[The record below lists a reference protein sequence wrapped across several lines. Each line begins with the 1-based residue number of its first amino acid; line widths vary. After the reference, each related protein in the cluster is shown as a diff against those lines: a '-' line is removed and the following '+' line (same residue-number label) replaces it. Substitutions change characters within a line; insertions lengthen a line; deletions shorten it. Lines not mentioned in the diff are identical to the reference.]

1 MKKVMSMT
9 EVLSNISMCRK
20 RIGTISTVLDGTSFP
35 GLSNKYKPTFMS
47 IANPMKDQDYFG
59 YDKTDTEKSIQS
71 NWDTIVAN
79 INNLIKYSMI
89 KEQVNATHVITIPN
103 PNPMDTTNKELTVT
117 IAEALILNSTSI
129 RNYYNS
135 ILAKL
140 KTDYNKMAENMKNH
154 NDTTLSE
161 ESISKYVSSVLNL
174 QGGEKTSAK
183 NIDLSKYSSY
193 VEEYTKA
200 NKLEYIDPIK
210 VNEKIEFYEKWI
222 DDFYNTIGYRLSE
235 FNSKL
240 KVWVDLDIN
249 DGGFWGYNTQD
260 EVVEN

>member
-20 RIGTISTVLDGTSFP
+20 RIGNISTILDGTTYP
-35 GLSNKYKPTFMS
+35 GLIANYKPTFMS

-59 YDKTDTEKSIQS
+59 YNKEDTAKGIQS
-71 NWDTIVAN
+71 NWDTIIAN
-79 INNLIKYSMI
+79 INNLVKYSMI
-89 KEQVNATHVITIPN
+89 KEQVNATHKISIPN
-103 PNPMDTTNKELTVT
+103 PNPMDTTNKEITVT
-117 IAEALILNSTSI
+117 VAEALILNSTSI
-129 RNYYNS
+129 KNYYVNL
-135 ILAKL
+135 LAKL
-140 KTDYNKMAENMKNH
+140 KADYNKMAENMKNH

-161 ESISKYVSSVLNL
+161 ESISKYVSTILGA
-174 QGGEKTSAK
+174 QGDKTSAK

-210 VNEKIEFYEKWI
+210 INEKIEFYEKWI
-222 DDFYNTIGYRLSE
+222 DDFYSTIGYRLSE

-249 DGGFWGYNTQD
+249 DGDFWGYDTQD

>member
-20 RIGTISTVLDGTSFP
+20 RIGNISTILDGTTYP
-35 GLSNKYKPTFMS
+35 GLIANYKPTFMS

-59 YDKTDTEKSIQS
+59 YNKEDTAKGIQS
-71 NWDTIVAN
+71 NWDTIIAN
-79 INNLIKYSMI
+79 INNLVKYSMI
-89 KEQVNATHVITIPN
+89 KEQVNATHKISIPN
-103 PNPMDTTNKELTVT
+103 PNPMDTTNKEITVT
-117 IAEALILNSTSI
+117 VAEALILNSTSI
-129 RNYYNS
+129 KNYYVNL
-135 ILAKL
+135 LAKL
-140 KTDYNKMAENMKNH
+140 KADYNKMAENMKNH
-154 NDTTLSE
+154 NDTTLSD
-161 ESISKYVSSVLNL
+161 ESISKYVSTILGA
-174 QGGEKTSAK
+174 QGDKTSAK

-210 VNEKIEFYEKWI
+210 INEKIEFYEKWI
-222 DDFYNTIGYRLSE
+222 DDFYSTIGYRLSE

-249 DGGFWGYNTQD
+249 DGDFWGYDTQD